1 MIKSNTFI
9 RKAKDISINGALALL
24 LLGQGAA
31 MQSCSNNNDS
41 EGDYEVTESYA
52 RGVKTYIKEVA
63 TGEFKITD
71 EIDVPA
77 DSSQAIITY
86 LDGHQEVLSK
96 EKSKELIDKEIAT
109 NQAGIGHHNGLS
121 NVLLYGGMGYFL
133 GRTISPGYS
142 AYRQD
147 LGRDDQRSSGYYGGG
162 VNRGQYY
169 TNETAYQKSN
179 SVHESISKSRTVVS
193 RPSGGRSGFFGG
205 SSRGGFR
212 G

>member
-9 RKAKDISINGALALL
+9 RKAKDIGMSSALAIL
-24 LLGQGAA
+24 LLGQGVAF
-31 MQSCSNNNDS
+31 QSCSGSSDD
-41 EGDYEVTESYA
+41 EADYEISEKYT
-52 RGVKTYIKEVA
+52 RGVKTFIKETA
-63 TGEFKITD
+63 PGEFKITD
-71 EIDVPA
+71 EIEVPA

-86 LDGHQEVLSK
+86 LDGHQEVLTKEQSK
-96 EKSKELIDKEIAT
+96 DLIDKEINT

-133 GRTISPGYS
+133 GRTMSPGYS

-147 LGRDDQRSSGYYGGG
+147 LGRDNRNSSGYYGGG

-169 TNETAYQKSN
+169 SSESAYQKSN
-179 SVHESISKSRTVVS
+179 TVHESISRSRTVVS
-193 RPSGGRSGFFGG
+193 RPSGGRNGFFGS